1 MVHERSPSGYSSN
14 PTLVVSNETTITS
27 YYISRF
33 DVGASSVKK
42 ILRLH
47 CAVCT
52 LGEKGNFSFKSATY
66 YQ

>member
-27 YYISRF
+27 YF